1 MVKPFLFCIFVQMQ
15 ETYKKIY
22 EMALEEVDRPPF
34 NFQTEQVII
43 HKGFRASKTI
53 DGVYDWKDV
62 RFDDYYEE
70 VDPLITEK
78 VLELGFVNTLTL
90 VMIHNDADKLIQLNR
105 RVININKEIEYWVN
119 MSTEIYNNKRKSIS
133 SINRNKKLSGDSKK
147 KKIASTNT
155 KYEKQRKLF
164 EKKRRILKEEKD
176 DVKIDQT
183 FYSNRIK
190 SFNN

>member
-1 MVKPFLFCIFVQMQ
+1 MQ
-15 ETYKKIY
+15 GIYKQIY

-34 NFQTEQVII
+34 NFHTEQVII
-43 HKGFRASKTI
+43 HKGFRVSKTI

-78 VLELGFVNTLTL
+78 VLELGFVNALTL
-90 VMIHNDADKLIQLNR
+90 VMIHNDADKLIELNR
-105 RVININKEIEYWVN
+105 RVINIDKEIEYWVN
-119 MSTEIYNNKRKSIS
+119 KSTEIYNNRKKAIS
-133 SINRNKKLSGDSKK
+133 TINRSETLSKETKRRRLTSADKKYD
-147 KKIASTNT
+147 
-155 KYEKQRKLF
+155 RDRRLF

-176 DVKIDQT
+176 DVKVDQI
-183 FYSNRIK
+183 FYNNRIK